1 MKRVITCLTLGA
13 AVCASASMTLAAG
26 KPTPPPAPA
35 TTGRTTVAKVAGDY
49 ANPVTALANLA
60 AWCGTPSAS
69 NPCLV
74 KILPGVYNIGSSY
87 LLIPAFVDVE
97 GSGPA
102 VTKIQGLDTVEL
114 QTEGGKDWY
123 HGVVRLNGGNL
134 RDLTVEALGA
144 PSNDPYAI
152 EVRESARIEN
162 VGVIAHESGSAVYLW
177 LRNTN
182 GQIVGNDVVI
192 DNVTVSMPGPV
203 DYAYGIEANRTDSL
217 VVSNSRVEIGP
228 CKVGG
233 CVSVVGISDYNSAD
247 GNDVIRDTLVKSP
260 QYAVGKSALV
270 TPALF
275 DVQLVAPA
283 PVEGP
288 GFKCYDVV
296 DGSRN
301 PIACP

>member
-13 AVCASASMTLAAG
+13 AVCALASLTQAAG
-26 KPTPPPAPA
+26 KPTPPAPA
-35 TTGRTTVAKVAGDY
+35 TGRTTVAKVAGDY

-102 VTKIQGLDTVEL
+102 VTKIQGLDTVEF

-144 PSNDPYAI
+144 PYDDPYAI
-152 EVRESARIEN
+152 EVRESACIEN

-192 DNVTVSMPGPV
+192 DKVTVSVPAPI
-203 DYAYGIEANRTDSL
+203 DIAYGIEANRTDSL
-217 VVSNSRVEIGP
+217 VVSNSRVEIGACTAP
-228 CKVGG
+228 GG

-247 GNDVIRDTLVKSP
+247 GNDVIRDTFVKSP
-260 QYAVGKSALV
+260 QYAVGKSTTV

-275 DVQLVAPA
+275 DVQLVAPTA
-283 PVEGP
+283 VENT